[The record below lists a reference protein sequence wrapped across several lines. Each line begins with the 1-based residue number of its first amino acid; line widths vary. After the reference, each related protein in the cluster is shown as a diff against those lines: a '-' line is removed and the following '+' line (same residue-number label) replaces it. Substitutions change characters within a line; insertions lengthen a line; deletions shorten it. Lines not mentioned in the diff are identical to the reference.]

1 MQYWIK
7 FWDMTGV
14 VEISTTIRDFSRCSV
29 SVTPLQFRHFD
40 PARRA
45 GEKSCADRAHKDLP
59 RSLPASGEFTLSHS
73 TLLMA
78 LSEVEGPVEGV
89 EMTGNGRDATPV
101 FWQPIAAG
109 VIMDIFILTL
119 DFMTGRKELSGEV
132 VQ

>member
-1 MQYWIK
+1 
-7 FWDMTGV
+7 
-14 VEISTTIRDFSRCSV
+14 
-29 SVTPLQFRHFD
+29 
-40 PARRA
+40 
-45 GEKSCADRAHKDLP
+45 
-59 RSLPASGEFTLSHS
+59 
-73 TLLMA
+73 MA